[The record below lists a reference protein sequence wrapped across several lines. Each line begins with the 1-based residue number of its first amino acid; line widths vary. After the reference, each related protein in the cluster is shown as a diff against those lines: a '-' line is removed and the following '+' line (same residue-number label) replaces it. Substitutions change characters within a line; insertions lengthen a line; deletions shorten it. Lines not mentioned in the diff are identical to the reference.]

1 MEVIPLGVEN
11 VGADEVLEDETNKN
25 TSEGRGNA
33 TSEGCQTTRAIETL
47 GQRFSEDHFHQDN
60 LKTAQTEQK
69 RAKCPVELNAGP
81 HSSCTNNTNVTA
93 ARAKNL
99 ERTVKVHAKFG
110 KFIQDVEDSNAE
122 ETEF

>member
-47 GQRFSEDHFHQDN
+47 GQRSSEDHFHQDN
-60 LKTAQTEQK
+60 LKTAQTERK
-69 RAKCPVELNAGP
+69 KAKCPVEL
-81 HSSCTNNTNVTA
+81 CTNNKNVSTA
-93 ARAKNL
+93 GAKTP
-99 ERTVKVHAKFG
+99 ERTVKVHAEFG
-110 KFIQDVEDSNAE
+110 KYKQGVEDSDEE

>member
-11 VGADEVLEDETNKN
+11 VGSDDILEDETNKN

-47 GQRFSEDHFHQDN
+47 GQRSSEHHFHQDN
-60 LKTAQTEQK
+60 PKTAQTELK
-69 RAKCPVELNAGP
+69 KAKCPVEL
-81 HSSCTNNTNVTA
+81 CTNNKNVSTA
-93 ARAKNL
+93 CAKSP
-99 ERTVKVHAKFG
+99 ERTVKVHAEIG
-110 KFIQDVEDSNAE
+110 KYNQGVEDCDEE

>member
-11 VGADEVLEDETNKN
+11 IGADDILEDETNKN

-47 GQRFSEDHFHQDN
+47 GQRSSEHHFHQDN
-60 LKTAQTEQK
+60 PKTAQTELK
-69 RAKCPVELNAGP
+69 KAKYPVEL
-81 HSSCTNNTNVTA
+81 CTNNKNVST
-93 ARAKNL
+93 ARAKTP
-99 ERTVKVHAKFG
+99 ERTVKVHAEFG
-110 KFIQDVEDSNAE
+110 KYNQGVEDSDEE

>member
-11 VGADEVLEDETNKN
+11 VGADEVLEDETN

-47 GQRFSEDHFHQDN
+47 GQRSSEDHFHQDN
-60 LKTAQTEQK
+60 LKTAQTELK
-69 RAKCPVELNAGP
+69 KAKCPVEL
-81 HSSCTNNTNVTA
+81 CTNNKNVSTA
-93 ARAKNL
+93 GAKTP
-99 ERTVKVHAKFG
+99 ERTVKVHAEFG
-110 KFIQDVEDSNAE
+110 KYKQGVEDSDEE